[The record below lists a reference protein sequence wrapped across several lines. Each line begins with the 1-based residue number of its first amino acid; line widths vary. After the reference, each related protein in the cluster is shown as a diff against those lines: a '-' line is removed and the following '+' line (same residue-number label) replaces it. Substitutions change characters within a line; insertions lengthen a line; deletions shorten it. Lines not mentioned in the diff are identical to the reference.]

1 MSTVD
6 RLAFGVWRLAFGV
19 WLLAFGVWRLA
30 FRFWLFAFRFSLFAF
45 RFSLFAF
52 RFSLLAFRFSL
63 FAFRFSLFAFRPIFA
78 SKFALESHEKYGPYR
93 RDCKASQRLTVD
105 REPRAESARRRRADL
120 QSKSG
125 VL

>member
-6 RLAFGVWRLAFGV
+6 R
-19 WLLAFGVWRLA
+19 
-30 FRFWLFAFRFSLFAF
+30 FAFRVSRFAF
-45 RFSLFAF
+45 RVSRFAF
-52 RFSLLAFRFSL
+52 RVSR
-63 FAFRFSLFAFRPIFA
+63 FRPIFA
-78 SKFALESHEKYGPYR
+78 SKFALESHDKYGPYR